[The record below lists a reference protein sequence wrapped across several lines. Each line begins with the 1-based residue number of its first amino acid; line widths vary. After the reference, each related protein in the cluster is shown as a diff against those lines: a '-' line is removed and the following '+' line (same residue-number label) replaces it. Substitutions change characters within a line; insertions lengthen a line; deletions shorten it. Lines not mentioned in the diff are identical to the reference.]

1 MSDGDPG
8 AGNLC
13 NFSFMLPYDTAK
25 QLNKG
30 LLILTPILRVY
41 D

>member
-13 NFSFMLPYDTAK
+13 NFVFDTYVMARSHTM
-25 QLNKG
+25 KG
-30 LLILTPILRVY
+30 LFIKSPFLRTY